1 MDGDGEGRE
10 REGHYRIEFAKFLVY
25 LSFLLMD
32 LNEGILHV
40 NTVLVYMG
48 LRCFCAH
55 RFLECISN

>member
-1 MDGDGEGRE
+1 MERGEKE
-10 REGHYRIEFAKFLVY
+10 RGMIGLNLPSFLFILK

>member
-1 MDGDGEGRE
+1 MERGEK
-10 REGHYRIEFAKFLVY
+10 EGHYRIEFAKFLVY